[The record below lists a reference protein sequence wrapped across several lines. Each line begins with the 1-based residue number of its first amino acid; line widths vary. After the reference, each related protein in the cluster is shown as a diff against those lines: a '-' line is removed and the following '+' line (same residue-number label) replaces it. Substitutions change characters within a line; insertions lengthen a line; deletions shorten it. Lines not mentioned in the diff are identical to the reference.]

1 MNKKV
6 YFWNFYQTA
15 TINYCTKF
23 QELFEI
29 MEEIAKSKVQELFE
43 IKEEISPNEKK
54 EKWE

>member
-1 MNKKV
+1 
-6 YFWNFYQTA
+6 
-15 TINYCTKF
+15 
-23 QELFEI
+23 